1 MRLVEFVPR
10 KDCADVHK
18 PAEVEEYVDA
28 RVDLLVTGFC
38 FGEVAAIPVECVAGE
53 EAGEEVVGADA
64 AACPEDKELIF
75 WSVSVKKN
83 GWVGDMAYPYG
94 RGK

>member
-1 MRLVEFVPR
+1 MRLVEFIPR
-10 KDCADVHK
+10 KDGADVHK

-53 EAGEEVVGADA
+53 EAGEEAVGADA
-64 AACPEDKELIF
+64 AACPEGKELMIF
-75 WSVSVKKN
+75 WSVPVKKKWF
-83 GWVGDMAYPYG
+83 G
-94 RGK
+94 

>member
-10 KDCADVHK
+10 KDGADVHK

-28 RVDLLVTGFC
+28 RVDLLVPGFC
-38 FGEVAAIPVECVAGE
+38 FCEVAAIPVECVAGE

-64 AACPEDKELIF
+64 AACPENKELIF
-75 WSVSVKKN
+75 WSVSVRQWL
-83 GWVGDMAYPYG
+83 GWGYMAYP
-94 RGK
+94 